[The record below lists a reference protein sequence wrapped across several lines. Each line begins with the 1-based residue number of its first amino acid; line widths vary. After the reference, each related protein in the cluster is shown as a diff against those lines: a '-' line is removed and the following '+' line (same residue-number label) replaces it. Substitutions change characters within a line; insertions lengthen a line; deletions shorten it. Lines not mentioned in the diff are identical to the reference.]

1 MLEDLAEAL
10 QDLEL
15 EAAEAEQLDDD
26 VDYLLQDC
34 AD

>member
-1 MLEDLAEAL
+1 MLEELAEAL

-15 EAAEAEQLDDD
+15 EAVEAEQLDDD
-26 VDYLLQDC
+26 VDYLLHGC

>member
-26 VDYLLQDC
+26 SGDNRQ
-34 AD
+34 